1 MKNHKRL
8 FLASKIALIATAMTF
23 AIRAN
28 LLGALGLEFD
38 INSTKMGIV
47 AGTAFWGFTLAMV
60 IGGPLC
66 DIIGMKRLMIVAFF
80 GHLAGIILTI
90 LSTGFWSLFISTLF
104 IGIGNGMVEAACNPL
119 VASLYPKQKT
129 KTLNSFH
136 VWFPGGIV
144 IGGIV
149 AFICIKLGFGWQIQM
164 ASMLIPLIIYAILF
178 FGQTFPVTERVS
190 SGISSKQMYK
200 AVVGPL
206 FIFMIIA
213 MLFTAATELG
223 TNQWIVEL
231 LGSVGVPAILLLV
244 FINGIMAL
252 GRSFAG
258 SMVHKLS
265 PEGLL
270 FFSAFFSALG
280 LFLLSYT
287 DGYIAFAAAAVFA
300 IGICYFWP
308 TMLVFVSEYI
318 PESGALGLSLMGGA
332 GMLSVAIIL
341 PFMGNIYDAQ
351 TLTALPNGA
360 ILETFKMAADGSK
373 EALMF
378 ADAQLQAG
386 RSTLRYVTILPV
398 LLVAAFG
405 FLLVYMRKKKQQ
417 IITPKIK

>member
-1 MKNHKRL
+1 
-8 FLASKIALIATAMTF
+8 MTF

-28 LLGALGLEFD
+28 LLGPLGLEFD
-38 INSTKMGIV
+38 IDSTKMGIV

-66 DIIGMKRLMIVAFF
+66 DIIGMKRLMIVAFI

-90 LSTGFWSLFISTLF
+90 LSTGFWSLFVSTLL

-129 KTLNSFH
+129 KKLNSFH

-149 AFICIKLGFGWQIQM
+149 AFICDRLGLGWQIQM
-164 ASMLIPLIIYAILF
+164 ASMIIPLIIYAILF
-178 FGQTFPVTERVS
+178 FGQTFPLTERVS
-190 SGISSKQMYK
+190 SGVPPKQMYK

-213 MLFTAATELG
+213 MLLTAATELG

-265 PEGLL
+265 PEGMLL
-270 FFSAFFSALG
+270 FSAVFSALG
-280 LFLLSYT
+280 LFLFSYAS
-287 DGYIAFAAAAVFA
+287 GYIAFAAAAVFA

-308 TMLVFVSEYI
+308 TMLGFVSEYI
-318 PESGALGLSLMGGA
+318 PKSGALGLSLMGGA

-386 RSTLRYVTILPV
+386 RSTLRYVTVLPL

-405 FLLVYMRKKKQQ
+405 FLFVYMRKKKQQ
-417 IITPKIK
+417 IISPEIK

>member
-1 MKNHKRL
+1 MENHKRL
-8 FLASKIALIATAMTF
+8 FLASKIALIVTAMTF

-28 LLGALGLEFD
+28 LLGPLGLEFD
-38 INSTKMGIV
+38 IDSTKMGIV

-66 DIIGMKRLMIVAFF
+66 DIIGMKRLMIIAFL

-90 LSTGFWSLFISTLF
+90 LSTGFWSLFISTLLV
-104 IGIGNGMVEAACNPL
+104 GIGNGMVEAACNPL

-149 AFICIKLGFGWQIQM
+149 AFICNKLGLGWQIQM
-164 ASMLIPLIIYAILF
+164 ASMIIPLIIYAILF
-178 FGQTFPVTERVS
+178 FGQTFPETERVS

-265 PEGLL
+265 PEGML

-308 TMLVFVSEYI
+308 TMLGFVSEYI

-360 ILETFKMAADGSK
+360 ILETFKMAAEGSK
-373 EALMF
+373 EAFIF

-405 FLLVYMRKKKQQ
+405 ILFVYMKKKK
-417 IITPKIK
+417 IASNIPKN